1 MGLLN
6 EEAKESFV
14 LSSKHEEVPA
24 AHSLIDRGW
33 GSIGPHLQGGQ
44 GVEAGR
50 AVQLGFQARAGCLRT
65 PPPRHT
71 APPPRHTALPPSG
84 IGAVGST
91 SADVW
96 GGRFEPGTR
105 A

>member
-14 LSSKHEEVPA
+14 LSSNSEEVPA

-33 GSIGPHLQGGQ
+33 GFIGSHLQGGQ

-50 AVQLGFQARAGCLRT
+50 AVQLGFHIQRQLSPHPAA
-65 PPPRHT
+65 
-71 APPPRHTALPPSG
+71 
-84 IGAVGST
+84 
-91 SADVW
+91 SAHGPAAILVW
-96 GGRFEPGTR
+96 CRVQHFC
-105 A
+105 